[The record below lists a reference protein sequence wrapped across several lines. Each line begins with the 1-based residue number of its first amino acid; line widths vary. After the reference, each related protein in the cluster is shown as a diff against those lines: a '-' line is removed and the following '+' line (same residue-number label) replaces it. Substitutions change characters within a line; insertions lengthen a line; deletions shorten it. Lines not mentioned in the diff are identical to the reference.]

1 MNTRNA
7 LVSLTKKVDSLQSDL
22 NSFKVD
28 CLKSNGVS
36 DISKIKKRITAL
48 ELRVYFIAGLLVAFF
63 KFF

>member
-7 LVSLTKKVDSLQSDL
+7 LTGLTTKVEELQNDF
-22 NSFKVD
+22 NKFKID
-28 CLKSNGVS
+28 CLKSNGVT

-48 ELRVYFIAGLLVAFF
+48 ELRVYFIGGLLFALT